1 MPQGNGELSGAHKYA
16 DAQLCPDDEDYLDRE
31 QGIPHLKGI
40 PCRISVLPEE
50 QTLAMQP
57 APASTEANRAFMVE
71 ANQGGALSGDFM
83 ADKIIDANLGY
94 DATQLR
100 EYRDGPSDLSE
111 K

>member
-1 MPQGNGELSGAHKYA
+1 
-16 DAQLCPDDEDYLDRE
+16 
-31 QGIPHLKGI
+31 
-40 PCRISVLPEE
+40 
-50 QTLAMQP
+50 
-57 APASTEANRAFMVE
+57 MVE